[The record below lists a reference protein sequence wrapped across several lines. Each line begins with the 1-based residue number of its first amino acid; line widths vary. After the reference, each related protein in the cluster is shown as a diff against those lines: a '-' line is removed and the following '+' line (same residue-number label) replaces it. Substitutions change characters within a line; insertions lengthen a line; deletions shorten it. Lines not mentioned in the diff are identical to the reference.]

1 MNPIILV
8 MALLVILTYTIGL
21 NLKKEDFLMLIK
33 KPVPV
38 ITGLTG
44 QLLILPLIAFFIAK
58 AFNLEEVFFIGL
70 VLIALCPGGSSSNI
84 FTLIAKGD
92 LALSVSLTALSS
104 VITLFTLPFFMAL
117 CLNIFNKNGV
127 FSSSIEFPLINILI
141 QNILLMFIPIVLGV
155 LTKIIFKN
163 GAKKLSKVLEKIAFP
178 SLALIATM
186 FFIKHA
192 KTISSHLDILLVAII
207 TLVFAAI
214 VVSSLLSRALCQD
227 SKTRRTIVIEVA
239 MQNAAQA
246 IALCVSPFAFNNEI
260 MSIPAIIYA
269 LIMNIILLAYVAMIV
284 RIDKKI
290 KKTA

>member
-38 ITGLTG
+38 ISGLFG
-44 QLLILPLIAFFIAK
+44 QLLVLPLTAFLIAK
-58 AFNLEEVFFIGL
+58 AFSLEEVFFIGL

-117 CLNIFNKNGV
+117 CLNTFYQDTEY
-127 FSSSIEFPLINILI
+127 SSNIEFPLKNILI
-141 QNILLMFIPIVLGV
+141 QNFLLMFIPIILGV
-155 LTKIIFKN
+155 FTKITLKN
-163 GAKKLSKVLEKIAFP
+163 GAKKLSRILEKIAFP
-178 SLALIATM
+178 SLVLIATM
-186 FFIKHA
+186 FFIKNA
-192 KTISSHLDILLVAII
+192 KTISSHLDIILVAVVC
-207 TLVFAAI
+207 LVLAAI

-227 SKTRRTIVIEVA
+227 SKTRRTIVIEVT

-269 LIMNIILLAYVAMIV
+269 LIMNIILLAYVALIV
-284 RIDKKI
+284 RKDKRIQKS
-290 KKTA
+290 A

>member
-44 QLLILPLIAFFIAK
+44 QLLILPLVAFLIAK

-117 CLNIFNKNGV
+117 CLNIFNKNGL

-163 GAKKLSKVLEKIAFP
+163 GAKKLSRVLEKIAFP

-284 RIDKKI
+284 RLDKKI
-290 KKTA
+290 QKTA

>member
-1 MNPIILV
+1 
-8 MALLVILTYTIGL
+8 
-21 NLKKEDFLMLIK
+21 
-33 KPVPV
+33 
-38 ITGLTG
+38 
-44 QLLILPLIAFFIAK
+44 
-58 AFNLEEVFFIGL
+58 
-70 VLIALCPGGSSSNI
+70 
-84 FTLIAKGD
+84 
-92 LALSVSLTALSS
+92 
-104 VITLFTLPFFMAL
+104 
-117 CLNIFNKNGV
+117 
-127 FSSSIEFPLINILI
+127 
-141 QNILLMFIPIVLGV
+141 MFIPIVLGV

-163 GAKKLSKVLEKIAFP
+163 GAKKISRVLEKIAFP

-284 RIDKKI
+284 RLDKKI
-290 KKTA
+290 QKTA